1 MGLFLFVLFFILYFS
16 FRVFSKSSVW
26 IELDSRPKLGQG
38 CHNSWSPPYQI
49 LSVVGMGQPHPSS
62 PNGARWLC
70 TPKWVRMRPIQQK
83 CCYIFIIKFIHCL
96 IFVKK
101 ENKKTLYTMCDTTHI
116 KREKRQLCAFSF
128 LFSYL
133 LKPKKKRKIKKCG
146 CKNMLRNGL
155 KEPSVSVTV
164 LSDVDPQNTMWS
176 SRTVYSTT
184 LY

>member
-1 MGLFLFVLFFILYFS
+1 MGLFLFVCLFFFCFILYFS

-49 LSVVGMGQPHPSS
+49 LSVADGMGLDGCAHL
-62 PNGARWLC
+62 NGSEWDQCNKNIASFLLL
-70 TPKWVRMRPIQQK
+70 KI
-83 CCYIFIIKFIHCL
+83 IHCL

-101 ENKKTLYTMCDTTHI
+101 KTKIKTLYTVCDTTHI

-133 LKPKKKRKIKKCG
+133 LKQKNKKNVVVKTC
-146 CKNMLRNGL
+146 
-155 KEPSVSVTV
+155 
-164 LSDVDPQNTMWS
+164 
-176 SRTVYSTT
+176 
-184 LY
+184 